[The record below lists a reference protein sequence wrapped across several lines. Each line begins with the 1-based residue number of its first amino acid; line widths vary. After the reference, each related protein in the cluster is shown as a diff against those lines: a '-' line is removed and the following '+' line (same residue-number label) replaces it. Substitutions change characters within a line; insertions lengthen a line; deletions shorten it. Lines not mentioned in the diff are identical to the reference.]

1 VQELPEY
8 KDKVSLELEIN
19 TKRRGP
25 RETGF
30 ISGQLI
36 CKDVTMMT
44 MARDAVEAILRGKH
58 LYQSVLRILIFIHPG
73 SWILQ
78 QHENRRGK
86 IFF

>member
-1 VQELPEY
+1 MDEFSKCYFYKLQGVQELPEY

-44 MARDAVEAILRGKH
+44 VARDAVEAILRGSTSN
-58 LYQSVLRILIFIHPG
+58 QCCGSGMFIPDPG
-73 SWILQ
+73 S
-78 QHENRRGK
+78 
-86 IFF
+86 

>member
-1 VQELPEY
+1 MQELPEY

-44 MARDAVEAILRGKH
+44 VARDAVEAILRGEDCTNTTNAEPVKDN
-58 LYQSVLRILIFIHPG
+58 LKTRIADP
-73 SWILQ
+73 
-78 QHENRRGK
+78 
-86 IFF
+86 

>member
-1 VQELPEY
+1 MFLILQGMQELPEY

-44 MARDAVEAILRGKH
+44 VARDAVEAILRGKH
-58 LYQSVLRILIFIHPG
+58 DQYNTTNAEPDKDNLKTVI
-73 SWILQ
+73 
-78 QHENRRGK
+78 E
-86 IFF
+86 

>member
-1 VQELPEY
+1 LQDVQELPEY

-44 MARDAVEAILRGKH
+44 VARDAVEAILRGKQLPI
-58 LYQSVLRILIFIHPG
+58 LYDYCRTSSRQPENQCCG
-73 SWILQ
+73 SMTFW
-78 QHENRRGK
+78 
-86 IFF
+86 

>member
-1 VQELPEY
+1 MQVAGYKFFKMLLLLQGVQELPEY

-44 MARDAVEAILRGKH
+44 VARDAVEAILRGKH
-58 LYQSVLRILIFIHPG
+58 YRY
-73 SWILQ
+73 
-78 QHENRRGK
+78 
-86 IFF
+86 

>member
-1 VQELPEY
+1 
-8 KDKVSLELEIN
+8 VSLELEIN

-44 MARDAVEAILRGKH
+44 VARDAVEAILRGKH
-58 LYQSVLRILIFIHPG
+58 WQSVLRIRDVYPG
-73 SWILQ
+73 YWILIYPSLIPDPTTA
-78 QHENRRGK
+78 RK
-86 IFF
+86 

>member
-1 VQELPEY
+1 MRELPEY

-44 MARDAVEAILRGKH
+44 VARDAMEAILRGKY
-58 LYQSVLRILIFIHPG
+58 YQSVLRTRHVYPG
-73 SWILQ
+73 S
-78 QHENRRGK
+78 
-86 IFF
+86 